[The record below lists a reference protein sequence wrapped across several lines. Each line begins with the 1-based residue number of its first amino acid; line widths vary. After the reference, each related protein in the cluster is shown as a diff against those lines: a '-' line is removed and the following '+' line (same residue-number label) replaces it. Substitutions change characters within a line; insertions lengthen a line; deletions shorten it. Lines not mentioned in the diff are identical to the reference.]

1 MAGTDVGYYTLPVI
15 LSFDGIEKSVN
26 SKLGKAFGDVGKKS
40 SKAFADSTEADLKR
54 ATDAYGKLRD
64 KAADALGKVRVE
76 EEKLKKARD
85 GGKADQIAVAEE
97 RLLKAR
103 RDSTR
108 TNKEAAAS
116 YDNLI
121 DGQRRLGVSSK
132 SAGGSLGGMKDA
144 VGGLVAKM
152 GGVAAIA
159 AGAAT
164 AIGVVAAAAIAGAKE
179 IYDLGAAF
187 DEVSD
192 KLAIKTGAIGA
203 NLTALNDTVK
213 GLAPSTASSIAAI
226 GDVVGQVS
234 QGLGLTG
241 DQLAAVSKNILD
253 LNRMT
258 GQDVNVREL
267 GKAFRAFGVD
277 AADQVGTLDQ
287 LLQASQAT
295 GLDINSLIGTVIKA
309 GPALREFGL
318 DFGQSAALVGTF
330 EQAGLDADTALG
342 GLRVALKNVAKDGK
356 DPRTAIQGT
365 VTDIK
370 ALIDAGR
377 DADAITLASSVFGK
391 SYLPFFDAIKRG
403 DLDMAT
409 LNKTLND
416 NGQTI
421 QELAGNTE
429 DWSEKWQMVKNSV
442 ETAISPT
449 ASVFFDAINESLADL
464 GDWVIANQDDV
475 IGFFVGLGNAAIS
488 ATEFVV
494 RSMGAAARSIG
505 EIIAPIGDALGGLM
519 KFQAWVD
526 KNIRGDDKAAEES
539 NKLAES
545 YFSMG
550 EGLLEFADRAETFNA
565 DKLRTALNDAGEK
578 AKTAAKETVGLG
590 TEVDK
595 LDGKDIEIPVVVD
608 GIDTASQELDDFFAK
623 YGQMQL
629 NPQLGDPLGATA
641 GALLGAGVDVP
652 MLGGGGSFNSSSR
665 TGSNAGLTQ
674 NSLNAKA
681 AIESQFPDI
690 TTIGGYRPDAAFP
703 NEHPAGK
710 ALDVMIP
717 NWNTPAGKARGD
729 EIAQF
734 LLANAGAYGIDY
746 ILWQQRQWN
755 ADGTS
760 SPMGNKN
767 NPTDNHM
774 DHVHV
779 HTEGSPQLPG
789 ASPPAAPS
797 LTTSLP
803 GSGAMSGAVGG
814 TPGLSSGIDT
824 SRLNV
829 GSQSLNNAYGPG
841 FEPGIGTPGRDEY
854 GAPGYFR
861 VDEKALR
868 EAKQRADDAAF
879 AITEAEAAAQKARDA
894 RAALDPAIGSDAS
907 QIAGADQD
915 VIEAERRAAIARRE
929 AADAATDAADVAK
942 GEFTKAKEVDKSKT
956 GKKSKGMG
964 GDSGLGGLG
973 SIASSFLQDTFG
985 FGSFLPDLANLMPL
999 QMADGLM
1006 SAAMG
1011 PLTGFMEGGL
1021 GIQTPG
1027 WTPGMSAEQFAQLPG
1042 NATANAP
1049 FGIPDIGAPPMPA
1062 GDAHGGSG
1070 TPGPGNVINIDQS
1083 QNFNNSP
1090 VGSDPAQV
1098 EKQRQNNIN
1107 RAPRLPVGM
1116 GG

>member
-54 ATDAYGKLRD
+54 AGDAYGKLRD

-76 EEKLKKARD
+76 EEKLKKARE
-85 GGKADQIAVAEE
+85 GGKTDQIAVAEE

-116 YDNLI
+116 YDSLT
-121 DGQRRLGVSSK
+121 DSHRRLG
-132 SAGGSLGGMKDA
+132 SASGTTAGSLGGMKAA
-144 VGGLVAKM
+144 VGGLIVKM

-159 AGAAT
+159 AGAAA
-164 AIGVVAAAAIAGAKE
+164 AIGVVGAAAIAGAKE

-192 KLAIKTGAIGA
+192 KLAIKTGAMGA
-203 NLTALNDTVK
+203 NLTALNDAVK

-409 LNKTLND
+409 LNKTLTD

-429 DWSEKWQMVKNSV
+429 DWSEKWQMVKNSI
-442 ETAISPT
+442 ETAIAPT
-449 ASVFFDAINESLADL
+449 AGVFFDAINESLADL
-464 GDWVIANQDDV
+464 GNWVIANQDEV
-475 IGFFVGLGNAAIS
+475 VGFFVGLGNAAIS
-488 ATEFVV
+488 ATEFIV
-494 RSMGAAARSIG
+494 RSMGAAARSLG
-505 EIIAPIGDALGGLM
+505 EIIAPIGDVLGGLM

-526 KNIRGDDKAAEES
+526 KNIRGDDEAAAEN

-550 EGLLEFADRAETFNA
+550 EGLIKFADRADTFSA
-565 DKLRTALNDAGEK
+565 DGLRTALDEAGEK
-578 AKTAAKETVGLG
+578 AKTAGKETAILG
-590 TEVDK
+590 GEVDK
-595 LDGKDIEIPVVVD
+595 LDGKDVKIPIAVD

-652 MLGGGGSFNSSSR
+652 MLGGGGSFGPGGR
-665 TGSNAGLTQ
+665 TGSEAGLTPT
-674 NSLNAKA
+674 SVGAKR
-681 AIESQFPDI
+681 AIESAFPAI
-690 TTIGGYRPDAAFP
+690 SEIGGWRPADGY
-703 NEHPAGK
+703 NEHFSGQ

-717 NWNTPAGKARGD
+717 DWGSPSGKAYGD
-729 EIAQF
+729 QVAKYM
-734 LLANAGAYGIDY
+734 LDNAAALGIDY

-760 SPMGNKN
+760 SAMGDRGS
-767 NPTDNHM
+767 PTENHM
-774 DHVHV
+774 DHVHA
-779 HTEGSPQLPG
+779 HTVKSPQLPG
-789 ASPPAAPS
+789 AATPRAPAP
-797 LTTSLP
+797 TTSLP
-803 GSGAMSGAVGG
+803 GSGAMSGAIGG

-868 EAKQRADDAAF
+868 EAKQRADDAAY
-879 AITEAEAAAQKARDA
+879 AITEADAAAQQARDA

-907 QIAGADQD
+907 QIAGADEA
-915 VIEAERRAAIARRE
+915 VRAAERRAALARRE
-929 AADAATDAADVAK
+929 AADAATDAAEVAK
-942 GEFTKAKEVDKSKT
+942 GEFTKAKEADKPKKD
-956 GKKSKGMG
+956 KKSKGMG

-1027 WTPGMSAEQFAQLPG
+1027 WTPGMSADQFAQLSG
-1042 NATANAP
+1042 GTTSNSA

-1116 GG
+1116 GS